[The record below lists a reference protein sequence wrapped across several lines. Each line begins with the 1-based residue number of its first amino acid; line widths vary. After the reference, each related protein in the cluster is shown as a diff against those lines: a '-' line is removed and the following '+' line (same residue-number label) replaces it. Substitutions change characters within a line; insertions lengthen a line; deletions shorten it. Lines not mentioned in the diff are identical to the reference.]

1 MLYYRIQIGGIV
13 DWYMGPIYFFLI
25 IFLLKKTVKDGD
37 EYERKLFSKGLIIK
51 LFSALSIAFVYLFYY
66 EGGDTIIYMH
76 DANIMAS
83 LFFDDINVFSDFLFN
98 GLIDSESGSVSNWK
112 HFFKV
117 RGLYNNYFLYRNDE
131 RAFFMVRLM
140 GVVAIITNGSFI
152 ASGMVVGAFCYL
164 GTWKIYKLF
173 VEYYPSFRK
182 QLSYTIIFIPSV
194 MFWGAGVLK
203 DPVTLGALGFLM
215 YYVHNILKSR
225 KVLISIIY
233 IVIFSFLIISIKPY
247 ILNAFIVGVGCWLLS
262 NYMVKI
268 QSAVFKALIFPILL
282 VVSIGAVFGL
292 LSLFS
297 GDTGKYSF
305 DKALD
310 EAALVQSDLKQDYYG
325 GHRFDIGSFEPT
337 LSGVLGKAP
346 IAIATTLYRPFIWEA
361 NNVFVM
367 LSALESTVIIVF
379 TFLAIFRIK
388 LLNLQGVLLANP
400 LLFFSFVFSLF
411 FAFFIGLT
419 SANFGALVRYKIPL
433 MPFYISMVFILSNY
447 SKLPKK
453 VQEVLPTKG
462 LVV

>member
-1 MLYYRIQIGGIV
+1 MLYYGIQIGGIV

-25 IFLLKKTVKDGD
+25 FFLLKKTVKDAD
-37 EYERKLFSKGLIIK
+37 DYERKVFSNGLRIK
-51 LFSALSIAFVYLFYY
+51 LFSAISIGFVYLFYY
-66 EGGDTIIYMH
+66 GGGDTMSYMH
-76 DANIMAS
+76 DANLMAD
-83 LFFDDINVFSDFLFN
+83 LFFGDLDVFFDFLFN
-98 GLIDSESGSVSNWK
+98 GFVDTSTGQISIWK
-112 HFFKV
+112 HFFRV
-117 RGLYNNYFLYRNDE
+117 RDVATWYFMYRNDE

-140 GVVAIITNGSFI
+140 SVVSIITNGSFF

-173 VEYYPSFRK
+173 VEYYPSFKK
-182 QLSYTIIFIPSV
+182 QLSYTVIFIPSV
-194 MFWGAGVLK
+194 MFWGSGVLK
-203 DPVTLGALGFLM
+203 DPVTLGSFGFLM
-215 YYVHNILKSR
+215 YYFHNILKGR
-225 KVLISIIY
+225 KIIGSIIY
-233 IVIFSFLIISIKPY
+233 VVVFSFLIISIKPY
-247 ILNAFIVGVGCWLLS
+247 IFNAFIVGMGCWLLA

-268 QSAVFKALIFPILL
+268 KSRVFRALIFPMLL

-292 LSLFS
+292 LTLFS
-297 GDTGKYSF
+297 NESGKYSF

-310 EAALVQSDLKQDYYG
+310 EAVLVQSDLKQDYYG

-337 LSGVLGKAP
+337 LSGVLAKAP

-361 NNVFVM
+361 HNVFVM

-388 LLNLQGVLLANP
+388 IFNLQGVLLLNP

-433 MPFYISMVFILSNY
+433 MPFYMSMVFILSNY

>member
-1 MLYYRIQIGGIV
+1 MLYYGIQIGGIV

-25 IFLLKKTVKDGD
+25 FFLLKKTVKDAD
-37 EYERKLFSKGLIIK
+37 DYERKLFSNGLRIK
-51 LFSALSIAFVYLFYY
+51 LFSAISIGFVYLFYY
-66 EGGDTIIYMH
+66 SGGDTLSYMH
-76 DANIMAS
+76 DANLMAD
-83 LFFDDINVFSDFLFN
+83 LFFGDLDVFFDFLFN
-98 GLIDSESGSVSNWK
+98 GFVDTSTGQISIWK
-112 HFFKV
+112 HFFRV
-117 RGLYNNYFLYRNDE
+117 RDVATWYFMYRNDE

-140 GVVAIITNGSFI
+140 SVVSIITNGSFF

-173 VEYYPSFRK
+173 VEYYPSFKK
-182 QLSYTIIFIPSV
+182 QLSYTVIFIPSV
-194 MFWGAGVLK
+194 MFWGSGVLK
-203 DPVTLGALGFLM
+203 DPVTLGSFGFLM
-215 YYVHNILKSR
+215 YYFHNIFKGR
-225 KVLISIIY
+225 KIIGSIIY
-233 IVIFSFLIISIKPY
+233 VVVFSFLIISIKPY
-247 ILNAFIVGVGCWLLS
+247 VFNAFIVGMGCWLLA

-268 QSAVFKALIFPILL
+268 KSRVFRALIFPVLL

-297 GDTGKYSF
+297 SESGKYSF

-310 EAALVQSDLKQDYYG
+310 EAVLVQSDLKQDYYG

-337 LSGVLGKAP
+337 LSGVLAKAP

-361 NNVFVM
+361 HNVFVM

-388 LLNLQGVLLANP
+388 IFNLQGVLLLNP

-433 MPFYISMVFILSNY
+433 MPFYMSMVYILSNY
-447 SKLPKK
+447 AKLPKK
-453 VQEVLPTKG
+453 EQEVLPSKG
-462 LVV
+462 LVS

>member
-1 MLYYRIQIGGIV
+1 MLYYGIQIGGIV

-25 IFLLKKTVKDGD
+25 FFLLKKTVKYADD
-37 EYERKLFSKGLIIK
+37 YERKVFSNGLRIK
-51 LFSALSIAFVYLFYY
+51 LFSAISIGFVYLFYY
-66 EGGDTIIYMH
+66 GGGDTLSYMH
-76 DANIMAS
+76 DANLMAD
-83 LFFDDINVFSDFLFN
+83 LFFGDLDVFFDFLFN
-98 GLIDSESGSVSNWK
+98 GFVDTSTGQISIWK
-112 HFFKV
+112 HFFRV
-117 RGLYNNYFLYRNDE
+117 RDVATWYFMYRNDE

-140 GVVAIITNGSFI
+140 SVVSIITNGSFF

-173 VEYYPSFRK
+173 VEYYPSFKK
-182 QLSYTIIFIPSV
+182 QLSYTVIFIPSV
-194 MFWGAGVLK
+194 MFWGSGVLK
-203 DPVTLGALGFLM
+203 DPVTLGSFGFLM
-215 YYVHNILKSR
+215 YYFHNILKGR
-225 KVLISIIY
+225 KIIVSLVY
-233 IVIFSFLIISIKPY
+233 VVVFSFLIISIKPY
-247 ILNAFIVGVGCWLLS
+247 VFNAFIVGMGCWLLA

-268 QSAVFKALIFPILL
+268 KSRVFRALIFPVLL

-297 GDTGKYSF
+297 SESGKYSF

-310 EAALVQSDLKQDYYG
+310 EAVLVQSDLKQDYYG

-337 LSGVLGKAP
+337 LSGVLAKAP

-361 NNVFVM
+361 HNVFVM

-388 LLNLQGVLLANP
+388 IFNLQGVLLLNP
-400 LLFFSFVFSLF
+400 LLFFSFMFSLF

-433 MPFYISMVFILSNY
+433 MPFYMSMVYILSNY
-447 SKLPKK
+447 AKLPKK
-453 VQEVLPTKG
+453 EQEVLPSKG
-462 LVV
+462 LVS